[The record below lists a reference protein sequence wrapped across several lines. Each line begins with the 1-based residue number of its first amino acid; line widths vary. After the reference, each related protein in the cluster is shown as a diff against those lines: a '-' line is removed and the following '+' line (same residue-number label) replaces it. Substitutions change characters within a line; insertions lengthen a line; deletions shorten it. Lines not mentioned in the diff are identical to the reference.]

1 MERTLSV
8 GQFLQE
14 ERGSGR
20 WWEAVGGGG
29 IYEPVL
35 SLFDIGELDKN
46 SLEAA
51 CEEEGEGK
59 GLG

>member
-1 MERTLSV
+1 M

>member
-1 MERTLSV
+1 V
-8 GQFLQE
+8 G
-14 ERGSGR
+14 GGGR
-20 WWEAVGGGG
+20 RWEAVGGGG
-29 IYEPVL
+29 RRWLEPVL

-51 CEEEGEGK
+51 CDEEGREK

>member
-1 MERTLSV
+1 MRGGER
-8 GQFLQE
+8 
-14 ERGSGR
+14 R
-20 WWEAVGGGG
+20 WEAVGSGG

-51 CEEEGEGK
+51 CDKEGEEK